1 MHVSVETTSGLNRK
15 MTITVP
21 SADFEGRLADRLKST
36 ASKVSLPGFR
46 RGKVPLKEVERRF
59 GPSLRREVASE
70 VVQSSFEDAVRERE
84 LAMVGVPSV
93 ELLNVEPGD
102 DIKFTATFEV
112 LPEIELADLST
123 LKVRKPVAE
132 IGESDIDDMV
142 ESLRKQRVEWDPVDR
157 PVADE
162 DRVVVDYAVKID
174 GEVAEGGERK
184 DLTFVVGAGE
194 VANELNAAVV
204 GMSVGET
211 RAFPI
216 SVHRH
221 HEGGHED
228 VDGVG
233 EVVMNRVEAPSI
245 PELDEAFF
253 AALGVGDEDDAAAD
267 SDGDEDDAAADSD
280 GDEDDAAPDSD
291 GDEGEAIPLGL
302 SRFRDSVRERM
313 AADLEVAARN
323 ETKRQVMAVLARAH
337 VFQIPRALLDE
348 ELEQEQERAAR
359 YMGVPAN
366 EVNLPEPI
374 AKQVE
379 DRVRTRLVVREIVNA
394 ESLTPDDE
402 RVRARIDEL
411 VAAYE
416 KPEDVRNWIYADEDQ
431 LQRIELGVLEDQLVD
446 HVLAQA
452 AVEDV
457 SASYKDVVTGRSIP
471 LPAEEDPPTAVADHD
486 HAHETGGHAPAA
498 KKPRGL
504 GGRLRRLIG
513 GKP

>member
-194 VANELNAAVV
+194 VADELNAAVV

-253 AALGVGDEDDAAAD
+253 AALGVGDEDDAAA
-267 SDGDEDDAAADSD
+267 
-280 GDEDDAAPDSD
+280 DSD

-374 AKQVE
+374 TKQVE

-416 KPEDVRNWIYADEDQ
+416 KPEDVRNWIYADEEQ

>member
-194 VANELNAAVV
+194 VADELNAAVV

-253 AALGVGDEDDAAAD
+253 AALGVGDEDDAAA
-267 SDGDEDDAAADSD
+267 
-280 GDEDDAAPDSD
+280 DSD

-416 KPEDVRNWIYADEDQ
+416 KPEDVRNWIYADEEQ

>member
-1 MHVSVETTSGLNRK
+1 MHVSVETTSGLSRK

-21 SADFEGRLADRLKST
+21 SADFEGLLADRLKST

-70 VVQSSFEDAVRERE
+70 VVQSSFEEAVRTRE
-84 LAMVGVPSV
+84 LAMVGMPSV

-123 LKVRKPVAE
+123 LTVRKPVAE

-142 ESLRKQRVEWDPVDR
+142 ESLRKQRIEWNPVDR

-162 DRVVVDYAVKID
+162 DRVVVDYVVKID
-174 GEVAEGGERK
+174 GEEAEGGERK

-194 VANELNAAVV
+194 VADELNTAVV

-216 SVHRH
+216 NVHRH

-233 EVVMNRVEAPSI
+233 EVVMNRVEAPSV
-245 PELDEAFF
+245 PELDETFF
-253 AALGVGDEDDAAAD
+253 ASFGVGYHVMVDSDAATVD
-267 SDGDEDDAAADSD
+267 SDAA
-280 GDEDDAAPDSD
+280 
-291 GDEGEAIPLGL
+291 GEEVVSAGL
-302 SRFRDSVRERM
+302 AKFRESVRERM
-313 AADLEVAARN
+313 TADLAVAARN

-337 VFQIPRALLDE
+337 AFQIPRALLDE

-359 YMGVPAN
+359 YMGVQPN

-374 AKQVE
+374 VKQVE
-379 DRVRTRLVVREIVNA
+379 DRVRTRLVVREIINA
-394 ESLTPDDE
+394 ESLAPDDE
-402 RVRARIDEL
+402 SVRARIDEL
-411 VAAYE
+411 ADAYE
-416 KPEDVRNWIYADEDQ
+416 KPEDVRNWIYADEEQ

-446 HVLAQA
+446 HVLLQA
-452 AVEDV
+452 TVEDV
-457 SASYKDVVTGRSIP
+457 SASYQDVVTGRSIP
-471 LPAEEDPPTAVADHD
+471 LPTEEDPPAADVHHD
-486 HAHETGGHAPAA
+486 HAHETGEDAPAA
-498 KKPRGL
+498 RKPRGL
-504 GGRLRRLIG
+504 GERLRRLIA
-513 GKP
+513 GKPS

>member
-267 SDGDEDDAAADSD
+267 SDGDE
-280 GDEDDAAPDSD
+280 
-291 GDEGEAIPLGL
+291 GEAIPLGL

-379 DRVRTRLVVREIVNA
+379 DRVRTRLVVREIINA

-416 KPEDVRNWIYADEDQ
+416 KPEDVRNWIYADEEQ